1 MKCAR
6 FNANGMTQN
15 GAGHIRNNNLGMRDW
30 RLPLLS
36 LLAEIKRRDW
46 RLCTAGYEPPLP
58 LGRKWGLEICVS
70 HGASVPVSLAVGLEG
85 FRRPQ

>member
-46 RLCTAGYEPPLP
+46 RLCTAGTSLP
-58 LGRKWGLEICVS
+58 FLWGGSGGWRFVS
-70 HGASVPVSLAVGLEG
+70 VMEPVS
-85 FRRPQ
+85 Q